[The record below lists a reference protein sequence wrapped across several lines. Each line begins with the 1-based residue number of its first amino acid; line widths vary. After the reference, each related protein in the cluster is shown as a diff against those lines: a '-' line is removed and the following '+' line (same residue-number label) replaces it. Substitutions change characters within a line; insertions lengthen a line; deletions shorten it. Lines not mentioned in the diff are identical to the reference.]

1 MHENIGP
8 VDVQVPQATYLS
20 RLPDGSIA
28 QETLLL
34 DTTGPLEDQ
43 IQREVSMNP
52 QLYDNTV
59 FELPNGLL
67 HMQDGQGVLMDGNML
82 DAMDNPSIMAM
93 LGQPTSLPVQAVMPQ
108 EELPADFDS
117 APMVD
122 MPVVPEMMAPE
133 APVAPVAPVA
143 PTMGGESGVSS
154 LYQAQRMGPDA
165 EAEFLMRYGSMGP
178 KTGMVS
184 NFDPEG
190 SGYDYASAEAFGMG
204 PDADGHYYSRV
215 PETGLLLKGAGHPT
229 FDETLEGEAKAGN
242 AIVQG
247 SDGRYYTRNIVDPMQ
262 FGRVNPFL
270 PPDAPFDGKE
280 VDYERRPSLY
290 IHSDVSPFAPRK
302 RVPDISDGNR

>member
-1 MHENIGP
+1 M
-8 VDVQVPQATYLS
+8 
-20 RLPDGSIA
+20 
-28 QETLLL
+28 L

-82 DAMDNPSIMAM
+82 DAMANPSIMAM

-122 MPVVPEMMAPE
+122 MPVMPEMMAPE
-133 APVAPVAPVA
+133 APA
-143 PTMGGESGVSS
+143 MGGESGVSS
-154 LYQAQRMGPDA
+154 LYQAQRMGPDS

-184 NFDPEG
+184 DFDPEG
-190 SGYDYASAEAFGMG
+190 SGYDYASAEAFGME
-204 PDADGHYYSRV
+204 PDADGHFYSRV
-215 PETGLLLKGAGHPT
+215 PQTGLLLKGAGHPT
-229 FDETLEGEAKAGN
+229 FDKTLSAEAAVGN
-242 AIVQG
+242 TVTQG
-247 SDGRYYTRNIVDPMQ
+247 PDGRYYSN
-262 FGRVNPFL
+262 
-270 PPDAPFDGKE
+270 
-280 VDYERRPSLY
+280 
-290 IHSDVSPFAPRK
+290 
-302 RVPDISDGNR
+302 